1 MIIDILMNHGIEQPY
16 FTVNN
21 AVNYV
26 NCKYDNNATG
36 LLQDANNSSLFL
48 KLDHLTIISLG
59 IVLPLNFSLWPNF
72 ENKPLQIEISLRQVI
87 TLNEISLLLCD
98 LPFADYELS
107 IGKFIELPYN
117 IVNSFE
123 LLMKLKVKNGD
134 NFQTISM
141 INSPDILNN
150 LVLPVTCFAKIG
162 HNFPISNIP

>member
-1 MIIDILMNHGIEQPY
+1 MIIDVLTNHGIQQPY

-26 NCKYDNNATG
+26 NCKYDNNSTG
-36 LLQDANNSSLFL
+36 LLQNANNDSLFL
-48 KLDHLTIISLG
+48 RLDHLTILSIG

-72 ENKPLQIEISLRQVI
+72 ENKPLQVEINLRETI
-87 TLNEISLLLCD
+87 TLNEMQLLICD

-117 IVNSFE
+117 IARSFE
-123 LLMKLKVKNGD
+123 LLMILSVKNGD

-141 INSPDILNN
+141 INSPDSLNN
-150 LVLPVTCFAKIG
+150 LVFPVTCFAKIG